1 MMRIVIR
8 LFLLAIFL
16 NSMMAPAA
24 ASEQSLSILRKT
36 FLQAEQY
43 IQQDR
48 ESDFYAL
55 LDSLKDYPLY
65 PYLQYQW
72 LTHHLQD
79 SAAILNFMRNY
90 PTSRYTPL
98 LHGKWLKDLGQK
110 QNWLT
115 FVQHYENSQDREL
128 ECYFALARYQLGEQS
143 AAIETAKQ
151 LWLSGQTQ
159 PPACEALWPILQ
171 HSAEFNP
178 QLIWERFQNALTQN
192 NTSLARQIQP
202 LLSTLDHDR
211 AEIWLS
217 LHDQPSRVSPAA
229 SWKKTDP
236 QAGMLFAH
244 CILRWLEADPEATL
258 QSWDAEKNDFQIPP
272 DKMAEVEKRLGLEL
286 AFRRDQ
292 RAYQRLVSH
301 AGTDQT
307 AQEWRIRAA
316 LSQQDWP
323 NVLTAINDLNSS
335 LKQEDKWRYW
345 QARALAETGQS
356 QAATAI
362 YQDIARNRSFYA
374 FLAADKLQQA
384 IALNDHPVLVSPE
397 DVEQLQT
404 QNEFLA
410 TRELLAI
417 DRKTEAARQ
426 WWHAVAILDKHQ
438 LKVAAKLAQ
447 QWDWPSIAIFTLAKT
462 NDWDDMA
469 LRFPLQYTDQVQ
481 ANAERQQLEPALLLA
496 LIRQES
502 AFDAYA
508 GSSVGAMGLMQLMP
522 KTAKQIAAEIK
533 VDWSN
538 DYNLLSPTINIQF
551 GSAYFKKLLNQF
563 DGHVVLA
570 TAAYNAGS
578 LKARSWLPKN
588 QALPADI
595 WIETIPYKE
604 TRGYVSSVI
613 MYAQIYQ
620 QRLNRN
626 PLKVADLLREIKPD

>member
-1 MMRIVIR
+1 MRIVIQ
-8 LFLLAIFL
+8 LILLPIFL
-16 NSMMAPAA
+16 SCMTTHAA
-24 ASEQSLSILRKT
+24 TSEQSLSILRKT

-48 ESDFYAL
+48 ESDFFAL
-55 LDSLKDYPLY
+55 VDTLKDYPLY

-79 SAAILNFMRNY
+79 NAAILSFMQNY

-98 LHGKWLKDLGQK
+98 LHSKWLKDLGQK

-143 AAIETAKQ
+143 NAIETAKQ
-151 LWLSGQTQ
+151 FWLSGQPQ

-171 HSAEFNP
+171 NSAEFKP
-178 QLIWERFQNALTQN
+178 DLIWQRFQNAFTQN
-192 NTSLARQIQP
+192 NISLARQMLVLMP
-202 LLSTLDHDR
+202 TADRDR
-211 AEIWLS
+211 AEIWLN
-217 LHDQPSRVSPAA
+217 LQAQPSRVAQAA
-229 SWKKTDP
+229 IWKKTDP

-244 CILRWLEADPEATL
+244 SILNLLDTDPESAMLT
-258 QSWDAEKNDFQIPP
+258 WDAEKNDFQIPP
-272 DKMAEVEKRLGLEL
+272 DKIAEVERRLGLEL
-286 AFRRDQ
+286 AFRRDH
-292 RAYQRLVSH
+292 RAYQRLASH
-301 AGTDQT
+301 AGADQA
-307 AQEWRIRAA
+307 AQEWRVRAA

-323 NVLTAINDLNSS
+323 KVLTACNDLNPS
-335 LKQEDKWRYW
+335 LKQEDKWRFW

-356 QAATAI
+356 EAATAI
-362 YQDIARNRSFYA
+362 YQDIAKNRSFYA

-384 IALNDHPVLVSPE
+384 ITLNDHPLLVSSE
-397 DVEQLQT
+397 EIEQLQT
-404 QNEFLA
+404 QNEFLV

-426 WWHAVAILDKHQ
+426 WWHAIADLDIHQ

-447 QWDWPSIAIFTLAKT
+447 QWDWPSIAIFTLTKA
-462 NDWDDMA
+462 NDWDDMT
-469 LRFPLQYTDQVQ
+469 LRFPLQYTEQVQ
-481 ANAERQQLEPALLLA
+481 TNAESQQLEPALLLA

-502 AFDAYA
+502 AFDPYA
-508 GSSVGAMGLMQLMP
+508 GSSAGAMGLMQLMP

-533 VDWSN
+533 VQWSN

-563 DGHVVLA
+563 DGNVILA

-604 TRGYVSSVI
+604 TRGYVASVI
-613 MYAQIYQ
+613 MYALIYQ

-626 PLKVADLLREIKPD
+626 PLKVAELLREIKPN

>member
-1 MMRIVIR
+1 MRIVIQ
-8 LFLLAIFL
+8 LILLPIFL
-16 NSMMAPAA
+16 GCMTTHAA
-24 ASEQSLSILRKT
+24 TSEQSLSILRKT

-48 ESDFYAL
+48 ESDFFAL
-55 LDSLKDYPLY
+55 VDTLKDYPLY

-79 SAAILNFMRNY
+79 NAAILSFMQNH

-98 LHGKWLKDLGQK
+98 LHSKWLKDLGQK

-115 FVQHYENSQDREL
+115 FVQHYKNSQDREL
-128 ECYFALARYQLGEQS
+128 DCYFALARYQLGEQS

-151 LWLSGQTQ
+151 FWLSGQPQ
-159 PPACEALWPILQ
+159 PPACDALWPVLQ
-171 HSAEFNP
+171 NSAEFKSE
-178 QLIWERFQNALTQN
+178 LIWQRFQNAFNQN
-192 NTSLARQIQP
+192 NISLAKQMLVLMPRA
-202 LLSTLDHDR
+202 DRDR
-211 AEIWLS
+211 AEIWLN
-217 LHDQPSRVSPAA
+217 LQAQPSRVAQAA
-229 SWKKTDP
+229 FWKKTDP

-244 CILRWLEADPEATL
+244 SILNLLDTDPESAMHT
-258 QSWDAEKNDFQIPP
+258 WDAEKNDFQIPP
-272 DKMAEVEKRLGLEL
+272 DKIAEVERRLGLEL
-286 AFRRDQ
+286 SFRRDH
-292 RAYQRLVSH
+292 RAYHRLTSH
-301 AGTDQT
+301 AGNDQS
-307 AQEWRIRAA
+307 AQEWRVRAA

-323 NVLTAINDLNSS
+323 KVLTASNDLNPS
-335 LKQEDKWRYW
+335 LKQEDKWRFW

-356 QAATAI
+356 EAATAI
-362 YQDIARNRSFYA
+362 YQDIAKNRSFYA

-384 IALNDHPVLVSPE
+384 LTLNDHPLLVSSE
-397 DVEQLQT
+397 EIEQLQT
-404 QNEFLA
+404 QNEFLV

-426 WWHAVAILDKHQ
+426 WWHAITDLDRHQ

-447 QWDWPSIAIFTLAKT
+447 QWDWPSIAIFTLAKA
-462 NDWDDMA
+462 NDWDDMT
-469 LRFPLQYTDQVQ
+469 LRFPLQYTEQVQ
-481 ANAERQQLEPALLLA
+481 ANAENLQLEPALLLA

-502 AFDAYA
+502 AFDPYA
-508 GSSVGAMGLMQLMP
+508 GSSAGAMGLMQLMP
-522 KTAKQIAAEIK
+522 KTARQIAAESK
-533 VDWSN
+533 VEWNN

-563 DGHVVLA
+563 DGNIILA

-604 TRGYVSSVI
+604 TRGYVASVI
-613 MYAQIYQ
+613 MYTLIYQ

-626 PLKVADLLREIKPD
+626 PLKVAELLREIKPN